1 MANGSKL
8 ATIYDDADDGLITQQ
23 DLFRNKLE
31 GGRGAFELFEALSG
45 QTVASDGAWM
55 DVRGW
60 SRFTLNFR
68 DLGTGTAKI
77 FGAVGNS
84 APGISDTINYDVS
97 GDITVS
103 SNADKIVT
111 IEDRLDFVRVA
122 KTAAGDTLATN
133 CFMKAG
139 H

>member
-1 MANGSKL
+1 MANGDKL
-8 ATIYDDADDGLITQQ
+8 ATIYDEVDDGLLTQRE
-23 DLFRNKLE
+23 LFQAKVN
-31 GGRGAFELFEALSG
+31 GARGAFQLFEALSG
-45 QTVASDGAWM
+45 QTVASDGVWM

-60 SRFTLNFR
+60 SRFTFNFR
-68 DLGTGTAKI
+68 DLGTGTSKI

-84 APGISDTINYDVS
+84 APGISDTTNYDVS

-103 SNADKIVT
+103 SNADKLVT

-122 KTAAGDTLATN
+122 KTAAGDTLETN

>member
-1 MANGSKL
+1 MANGAKL
-8 ATIYDDADDGLITQQ
+8 ATIYDDVDDGLLTQRE
-23 DLFRNKLE
+23 LFQAKVN

-60 SRFTLNFR
+60 SRFTFNFR
-68 DLGTGTAKI
+68 DLGTGTGKI

-84 APGISDTINYDVS
+84 APGISDTTNYDVS
-97 GDITVS
+97 GDVTVS
-103 SNADKIVT
+103 NNADKIVT

>member
-1 MANGSKL
+1 MANGDKL
-8 ATIYDDADDGLITQQ
+8 ATIYDDKEDGLLTQRELAQ
-23 DLFRNKLE
+23 AKLF
-31 GGRGAFELFEALSG
+31 GGRGAFELFTALVG
-45 QTVASDGAWM
+45 QTVAVDGVWM

-60 SRFTLNFR
+60 SRFTFNFR
-68 DLGTGTAKI
+68 DLGLGTGKI

-84 APGISDTINYDVS
+84 APGISDTTNYDVS

-103 SNADKIVT
+103 DNADKLVT

-122 KTAAGDTLATN
+122 KTATGDTLETN